1 MKNSSFAEQM
11 AALNRRLDG
20 HSSERKPSSS
30 VPIEGLTER
39 RIAQEI
45 VRNGKHSSINIKLAP
60 SSSIYL
66 DVNPTDNF
74 SKEMQDASL
83 LKLGGNNVHA
93 FSMKVKSVDKY
104 NKSVA
109 ETENSFA
116 HPVGFTSKCLGQPS
130 DCRGPWASSSNIYND
145 TEELEE
151 DDDEDVV

>member
-1 MKNSSFAEQM
+1 MQNSSFAEQM

-20 HSSERKPSSS
+20 HSSERKPSS

-83 LKLGGNNVHA
+83 LKLGGNVHA

-130 DCRGPWASSSNIYND
+130 DCRGPCASSSNIYND

>member
-1 MKNSSFAEQM
+1 M
-11 AALNRRLDG
+11 
-20 HSSERKPSSS
+20 
-30 VPIEGLTER
+30 
-39 RIAQEI
+39 
-45 VRNGKHSSINIKLAP
+45 
-60 SSSIYL
+60 
-66 DVNPTDNF
+66 
-74 SKEMQDASL
+74 
-83 LKLGGNNVHA
+83 HA

-151 DDDEDVV
+151 DDDEDVCYSLLPLYIQVSVYDNIYLCLLFKSEDGSRSSGGGGAVHIRSSEELLKHQAFSRTLINSANVIIISISNTISCYLLLLQ